1 MKIAIV
7 ASIYPPEIGGPAQ
20 YAKNLKEA
28 LERAGHSVV
37 LVRYGFLKRFPSGIR
52 HVLFA
57 IKLLI
62 KSYGTDAM
70 IAFDTY
76 SGGLPAV
83 IVSVL
88 TGRFF
93 LIRIGGDF
101 VWEMYIERTR
111 DLVPLPD
118 IYRRRDKWNWK
129 ERLSFSVSWW
139 VLRRASVVF
148 SSAWLLGI
156 WKDVYKIDPSRV
168 YVIENAIGGK
178 IQPIAPA
185 RRNFIFYTRQIALK
199 NAAAFKRAFAKAKI
213 AHPEIELDE
222 GMVPHDELER
232 RMRECYAVVLPSI
245 SEVTPNYIID
255 AIRCGKPFLLTKYSG
270 YAERFKNYGV
280 IVDPLDEEEM
290 ARGIIELATPE
301 IYRRLQSRISTFK
314 ESHTYDDIAREFV
327 EIAEKN

>member
-1 MKIAIV
+1 MSYSSAT
-7 ASIYPPEIGGPAQ
+7 AF
-20 YAKNLKEA
+20 L
-28 LERAGHSVV
+28 R
-37 LVRYGFLKRFPSGIR
+37 GFLRGIR

-280 IVDPLDEEEM
+280 IVDPLDEERDG
-290 ARGIIELATPE
+290 ARN
-301 IYRRLQSRISTFK
+301 
-314 ESHTYDDIAREFV
+314 H
-327 EIAEKN
+327 